1 MGGKTPM
8 VNEEVRCNS
17 TNYCGG
23 VTKVQSA
30 RGSKTI
36 HTKNSPGLTSEWD
49 TKNNTTQNCLNTQEG
64 A

>member
-8 VNEEVRCNS
+8 VNEEVRFNS

-23 VTKVQSA
+23 VRCSQPGDRKL
-30 RGSKTI
+30 

-64 A
+64 D